1 MNNLTDLF
9 KIMQLTRSM
18 PQYGY
23 VVAGIKQNDL
33 SNLAEHHYLVT
44 FIAWQLALILKDKGA
59 QIDVLKVL
67 EISLVHDVGELF
79 GGDLSFHYG
88 RAHKVAREKAKAFE
102 KENVLFLS
110 KFFPKPEKFLELNSL
125 ERGDILSDEAIISRF
140 ADLVECIYYK
150 ITLDKVTPKD
160 MDETIAALRARALE
174 AKDDILK
181 KELLDFLGAFSTILD
196 GKSTQDIIWQHK
208 D

>member
-1 MNNLTDLF
+1 MENLTNLF

-44 FIAWQLALILKDKGA
+44 FIAWQIALSLKEKGA
-59 QIDVLKVL
+59 NLDILKVL
-67 EISLVHDVGELF
+67 EISMVHDVGELF
-79 GGDLSFHYG
+79 GGDVSFHYG
-88 RAHKVAREKAKAFE
+88 RAHKVARQKAKEFE

-110 KFFPKPEKFLELNSL
+110 RFFNKPEKFLELNSL
-125 ERGDILSDEAIISRF
+125 ERGEVTSDEAIISRF
-140 ADLVECIYYK
+140 ADLIECIYYK
-150 ITLDKVTPKD
+150 MTLDKVTPKD
-160 MDETIAALRARALE
+160 IEETVEALKARALE
-174 AKDDILK
+174 AKDEITK
-181 KELLDFLGAFSTILD
+181 KELLNFLDAFSGVLE
-196 GKSTQDIIWQHK
+196 GKSVQDIIWDNK